1 MLIVC
6 VVRAGKVRP
15 ASRGNEIF
23 AVPINLSVL
32 TGAFVWKQQRQNTV
46 NVPMDMK
53 VLIASTRPERPS
65 ATTRTAT
72 MEFANMT
79 MMDILNVIATM
90 AGKVLI
96 ATLLSPAR
104 AIAHLEDALM
114 ARTHSIALIA
124 QRTSLVEIV
133 NMIAALAEMVKSAT
147 KLWTQKTMSF
157 LPNASSNRFQFA
169 KPPPTS
175 ASTVALVSTQSKT
188 VTFSLVKMR

>member
-1 MLIVC
+1 M
-6 VVRAGKVRP
+6 
-15 ASRGNEIF
+15 
-23 AVPINLSVL
+23 SV
-32 TGAFVWKQQRQNTV
+32 KIHTV
-46 NVPMDMK
+46 F
-53 VLIASTRPERPS
+53 STRPERPS

-133 NMIAALAEMVKSAT
+133 NM
-147 KLWTQKTMSF
+147 
-157 LPNASSNRFQFA
+157 
-169 KPPPTS
+169 
-175 ASTVALVSTQSKT
+175 
-188 VTFSLVKMR
+188 